1 MITTYSLF
9 DACGTLVETDN
20 VSPEEA
26 ANRAARFILAQA
38 SEGET
43 GNVRFSATAAET
55 VTYAKTIHVVIDYD
69 QDAPYRDSPKEY
81 HTDHT
86 VVVLEMVAYDE
97 NGTITGSLCDIDFFE
112 DADDW
117 TIGTYYHL
125 SEIPDRCAHLREV
138 AQDLGLPS

>member
-9 DACGTLVETDN
+9 DAYGTLVETDN

-43 GNVRFSATAAET
+43 GNVSFSATAAET
-55 VTYAKTIHVVIDYD
+55 VTHAKTTHVVIDYD
-69 QDAPYRDSPKEY
+69 QDADAYWHEREPGDTRP
-81 HTDHT
+81 H
-86 VVVLEMVAYDE
+86 VMLETVAYDE
-97 NGTITGSLCDIDFFE
+97 NGIVTGSLCGSEFFE

-117 TIGTYYHL
+117 ATGTFYHL
-125 SEIPDRCAHLREV
+125 SEIPDRCEHLREI